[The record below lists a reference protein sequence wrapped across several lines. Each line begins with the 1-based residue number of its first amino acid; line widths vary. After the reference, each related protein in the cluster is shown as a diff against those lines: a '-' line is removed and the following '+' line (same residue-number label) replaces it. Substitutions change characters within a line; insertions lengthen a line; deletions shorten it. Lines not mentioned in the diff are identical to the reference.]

1 MTLEDI
7 NAEICAK
14 LPNLT
19 AGHVY
24 VNSSYIYGL
33 ETMVII
39 FVETKSPTEV
49 DAVRLV
55 LEKAFGFQI
64 TAYRKLNVLDE
75 PGEIM
80 EVWPSMYKP

>member
-7 NAEICAK
+7 NAEICAR

-24 VNSSYIYGL
+24 INSSYIRGL

-39 FVETKSPTEV
+39 FVETKNPMEV
-49 DAVRLV
+49 DAVRLA
-55 LEKAFGFQI
+55 LERAFGFQVN
-64 TAYRKLNVLDE
+64 AYRKLNVLDE

-80 EVWPSMYKP
+80 EVWPSIYKP